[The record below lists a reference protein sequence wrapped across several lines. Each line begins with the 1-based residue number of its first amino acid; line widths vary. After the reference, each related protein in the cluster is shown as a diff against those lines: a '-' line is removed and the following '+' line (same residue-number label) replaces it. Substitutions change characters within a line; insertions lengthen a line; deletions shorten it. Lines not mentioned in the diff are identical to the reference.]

1 VNFLYKHFDEVTVGE
16 RFVSRGRTITETD
29 IVNWCAMTGDWHVL
43 HTDAHFAAQQRFG
56 QRIAPGLLVYA
67 IGTGLGVPADAHAI
81 VANYGVDRLR
91 FTAPTV
97 IGDTVHLEAEVLGKE
112 VKREGRDGVVTIS
125 WGMCNQNGITVL
137 ASELKILLAWSSLPR
152 ESLRHVQ

>member
-1 VNFLYKHFDEVTVGE
+1 MNFLYKSFDEIVIGE
-16 RFVSRGRTITETD
+16 RFISRGRTITEAD

-67 IGTGLGVPADAHAI
+67 IGAGLGVPADAQAI

-97 IGDTVHLEAEVLGKE
+97 IGDTVHLEAQVLGKQ
-112 VKREGRDGVVTIS
+112 VKRAGRDGVVTIS
-125 WGMCNQNGITVL
+125 WSMCNQNDVTVL
-137 ASELKILLAWSSLPR
+137 ASELKILLAWSNASK
-152 ESLRHVQ
+152 ESSSHVQ